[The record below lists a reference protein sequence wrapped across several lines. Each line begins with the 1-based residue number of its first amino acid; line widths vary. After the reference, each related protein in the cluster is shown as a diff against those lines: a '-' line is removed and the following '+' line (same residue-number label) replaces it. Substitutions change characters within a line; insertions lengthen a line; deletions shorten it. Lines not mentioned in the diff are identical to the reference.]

1 MAELGRRGKKGK
13 VSLVGAGP
21 GDPRLL
27 TLGAVER
34 LEGADVVIYDRLVS
48 RAVLDMIPR
57 GVMKVYGGKDPG
69 RGGEREQKRL
79 NVLMLREAKSGKKV
93 VRLKGGDP
101 FLFSRGGEE
110 AEFLRENGIE
120 FEVVPGVTSA
130 LAVPAYAGIPLTH
143 RGLSSSV
150 TVVTG
155 QEAGSKR
162 TLDWPSIARG
172 SDVVVVLMG
181 AAKVRDI
188 AARLLEAGKP
198 ARTPVAAIMW
208 GTTRNQRTVTTT
220 LGEAAKGGGLS
231 KEIVAPSVIVV
242 GKVVSLARKLK
253 WRRES
258 A

>member
-1 MAELGRRGKKGK
+1 
-13 VSLVGAGP
+13 LVGAGP

-27 TLGAVER
+27 TLGGLDR
-34 LEGADVVIYDRLVS
+34 LKEADLVIYDRLVS
-48 RAVLDMIPR
+48 KAVLDMIPR
-57 GVMKVYGGKDPG
+57 GVAKVYGGKDPG
-69 RGGEREQKRL
+69 PGGEKEQRKL
-79 NVLMLREAKSGKKV
+79 NDLMLREAKSGKHV

-110 AEFLRENGIE
+110 AEFLRKNGVE

-162 TLDWPSIARG
+162 TLDWSSIAAG

-181 AAKVRDI
+181 AAKVKEI
-188 AARLLEAGKP
+188 ATELLDAGKP
-198 ARTPVAAIMW
+198 AKTPMAAIMW
-208 GTTRNQRTVTTT
+208 GTTKRQRTVSTT
-220 LGEAAKGGGLS
+220 LDEAAKGGAVT
-231 KEIVAPSVIVV
+231 KKIEAPSVIVI
-242 GKVVSLARKLK
+242 GKVASLARKLR
-253 WRRES
+253 WLRES

>member
-1 MAELGRRGKKGK
+1 MVDRARKGKGK

-27 TLGAVER
+27 TLGALER
-34 LEGADVVIYDRLVS
+34 LKDADVVIYDRLVS
-48 RAVLDMIPR
+48 KAVLGMIPR
-57 GVMKVYGGKDPG
+57 GVAQVYGGKDPG
-69 RGGEREQKRL
+69 PDGEKEQRKL
-79 NVLMLREAKSGKKV
+79 NILMVREARCGKRV

-110 AEFLRENGIE
+110 AMFLRKNGVE

-130 LAVPAYAGIPLTH
+130 LAVPAYAGIPLTY

-162 TLDWPSIARG
+162 TLDWSSIAKG

-181 AAKVRDI
+181 VAKVREI
-188 AARLLEAGKP
+188 AMELLNAGKP
-198 ARTPVAAIMW
+198 AKTPVAAIMW
-208 GTTRNQRTVTTT
+208 GTTEKQRTVTTT
-220 LGEAAKGGGLS
+220 LGEAAKGGAS
-231 KEIVAPSVIVV
+231 TKKIEAPSVIVV
-242 GKVVSLARKLK
+242 GKVASLARKLA
-253 WRRES
+253 WLRES